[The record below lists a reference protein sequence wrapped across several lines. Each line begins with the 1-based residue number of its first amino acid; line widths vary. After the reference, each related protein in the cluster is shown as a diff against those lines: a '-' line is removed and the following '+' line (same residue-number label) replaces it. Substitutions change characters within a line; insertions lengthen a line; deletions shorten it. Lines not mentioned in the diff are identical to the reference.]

1 MGVRLFV
8 LLRKARCLAASLEVD
23 LTIDALPN
31 YGPGSSQGASRS
43 LPRSRVAHDKA
54 LRDGKK
60 PSLCCS
66 CLPEKIV
73 LQSLIRW

>member
-1 MGVRLFV
+1 MMLIIGSAEV
-8 LLRKARCLAASLEVD
+8 LP
-23 LTIDALPN
+23 IDALPN

-43 LPRSRVAHDKA
+43 LPRSREAHDKA

-66 CLPEKIV
+66 CLPDHEKIV